1 MKIRICEENR
11 DKLQAALNDAQG
23 NSRERTITV
32 DDIINSIKDVEE
44 ELKIP
49 KKYMVGIKVVSDQR
63 CQNFPNAYKYTPYST
78 QYGMER
84 TASGW
89 FLTWVER
96 KPTKRAGNYYN
107 LELTEATKTALV
119 YRFTKF

>member
-1 MKIRICEENR
+1 MRIRICKENR
-11 DKLQAALNDAQG
+11 NKLQAALNEAQG
-23 NSRERTITV
+23 KSRERTITV
-32 DDIINSIKDVEE
+32 DDIICSTRDVEE

-49 KKYMVGIKVVSDQR
+49 KKYMVGIRVVSDQC

-96 KPTKRAGNYYN
+96 RPTKRAGNQYN
-107 LELTEATKTALV
+107 LTLTATAEEAIV
-119 YRFTKF
+119 NRFTKF

>member
-1 MKIRICEENR
+1 MRIRICKENR
-11 DKLQAALNDAQG
+11 DKLQAALNEAQG
-23 NSRERTITV
+23 KSRERTITV
-32 DDIINSIKDVEE
+32 NDIICSTRDVEE

-49 KKYMVGIKVVSDQR
+49 KKYMVGIRVVSDQC
-63 CQNFPNAYKYTPYST
+63 CQNFPNAYKHTPYST

-96 KPTKRAGNYYN
+96 RPTKKAGNQYN
-107 LELTEATKTALV
+107 LELTEAAKMALV
-119 YRFTKF
+119 DRFTKF